1 MEVESF
7 YGRWQFLKDKQ
18 RGPAKM
24 IFEWRPEAGLQ
35 VHSED
40 TVRGALEGIM
50 VYCLRVWTLLGC
62 LCLNLGSATSWLCNF
77 RQIP

>member
-40 TVRGALEGIM
+40 TVRGALEVEKPWGGGM
-50 VYCLRVWTLLGC
+50 PGML
-62 LCLNLGSATSWLCNF
+62 
-77 RQIP
+77 